1 MKRRLG
7 LCLLLLILVT
17 FMTGCSLIGERTGQA
32 RITVKMT
39 DGIPI
44 TEAEVKLLDGSKEVT
59 KGSVNSQGV
68 VVLTAKPGSYTV
80 EVRTEA
86 IDQLVL
92 VESDV
97 VIEAKK
103 QLTKK
108 L

>member
-1 MKRRLG
+1 
-7 LCLLLLILVT
+7 
-17 FMTGCSLIGERTGQA
+17 MTGCSLLGERTGQV

-39 DGIPI
+39 DGTPI

>member
-1 MKRRLG
+1 
-7 LCLLLLILVT
+7 
-17 FMTGCSLIGERTGQA
+17 
-32 RITVKMT
+32 
-39 DGIPI
+39 
-44 TEAEVKLLDGSKEVT
+44 
-59 KGSVNSQGV
+59 
-68 VVLTAKPGSYTV
+68 VLTAKPGSYTV